1 MRIKE
6 IDIYQYD
13 LPVKNGPYTMA
24 NAEVWALDTTLVRI
38 VTDTGATGWGETCP
52 VGPTYAEAHAS
63 GARAALIKWHR
74 GLLEQ
79 RFCRWQC
86 NAKWRAF

>member
-6 IDIYQYD
+6 LDIYQYD

-38 VTDTGATGWGETCP
+38 VTDTGATVP
-52 VGPTYAEAHAS
+52 
-63 GARAALIKWHR
+63 
-74 GLLEQ
+74 
-79 RFCRWQC
+79 
-86 NAKWRAF
+86 